1 MFGRSVTLFRVF
13 GFAVRVDLS
22 WIVIAVL
29 VVWSLAGTVF
39 PAGAAGLSGTQY
51 LVMGVAGAL
60 GLFLSIVFHELSHSL
75 VAGKVG
81 LEMRGITLFIFG
93 GVAEMDDEPP
103 DARAEFL
110 MAAAGPLASIVL
122 AILFGA
128 AALLGGGPL
137 DGAGRGPVRT
147 VLIYLAQIN
156 LMLAVFNLIPADV
169 GRPLGDIQPKV
180 NVPGLTQLIL
190 EVIDTLDT
198 REREVQD
205 REGHW
210 YSLRIRP
217 YKTVDNKIQGA
228 VVALVDIDAA
238 KRSATL
244 TEEAR
249 DFADAIVETVR
260 DPIII
265 LESDLRVK
273 RASRSFYAMFQATP
287 QETEGRFLYDLGNG
301 QWNIPRLRVLLEEI
315 LPRDSIFD
323 DFEVEHEFPRIGRK
337 RMLLNARRIVR
348 KDNNLE
354 AILLAIEDLT
364 ERTTPP

>member
-1 MFGRSVTLFRVF
+1 MQSTNEELETAKEELQSTNEELTTLNEELQTRNYELSQLNN
-13 GFAVRVDLS
+13 DLVNLLGS
-22 WIVIAVL
+22 THIPIVIVENDL
-29 VVWSLAGTVF
+29 RIRRFT
-39 PAGAAGLSGTQY
+39 PA
-51 LVMGVAGAL
+51 
-60 GLFLSIVFHELSHSL
+60 
-75 VAGKVG
+75 
-81 LEMRGITLFIFG
+81 
-93 GVAEMDDEPP
+93 
-103 DARAEFL
+103 
-110 MAAAGPLASIVL
+110 
-122 AILFGA
+122 
-128 AALLGGGPL
+128 
-137 DGAGRGPVRT
+137 
-147 VLIYLAQIN
+147 AQ
-156 LMLAVFNLIPADV
+156 AVFNLIPADV

-180 NVPGLTQLIL
+180 NVPDLTQLIL

-217 YKTVDNKIQGA
+217 YKTLDNKIQGA

-238 KRSATL
+238 RRSATL

-287 QETEGRFLYDLGNG
+287 QETEGRFIYDLGNG
-301 QWNIPRLRVLLEEI
+301 QWNIPGLRVLLEEI

-354 AILLAIEDLT
+354 AILLAIQDLT